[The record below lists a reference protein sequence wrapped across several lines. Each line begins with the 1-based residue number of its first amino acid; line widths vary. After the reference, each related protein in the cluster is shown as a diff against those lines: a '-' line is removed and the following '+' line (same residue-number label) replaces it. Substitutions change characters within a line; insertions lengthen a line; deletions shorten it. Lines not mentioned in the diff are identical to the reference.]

1 MVYSVVTEPALICI
15 VILSDREQQLT
26 LNQNIAANFVCLVFV
41 VCLISL
47 RFRDHP
53 CILALIEGR
62 GPKFIARSLAIPLA
76 TKGMNF
82 LDPFPTHQKNIARG
96 KFLGPKPCA

>member
-1 MVYSVVTEPALICI
+1 MVYSVVTEPAFICMM
-15 VILSDREQQLT
+15 ILSDREQQLT

-62 GPKFIARSLAIPLA
+62 GPKFIARSLAISPRKFA
-76 TKGMNF
+76 TKF
-82 LDPFPTHQKNIARG
+82 RG
-96 KFLGPKPCA
+96 PYQSL